1 MHGSC
6 SRPSS
11 LLALKASVRRRCTI
25 VLIHPSLCGLEWK
38 HDACIPYIPVTRAHV
53 HGIAC
58 INCSWHR
65 PGIYM
70 SSCFVVFFLLLLLLL
85 LADPFSPSNHTAAT
99 GICTHIY
106 ARICMDTIEV
116 HNIGAGGDLGFD
128 VSLQSFAA
136 APEQVSHPSHLDSS
150 HIRSSFAHFI

>member
-11 LLALKASVRRRCTI
+11 LLALKASVRRRRTI
-25 VLIHPSLCGLEWK
+25 VLIHLSLCGLEWK
-38 HDACIPYIPVTRAHV
+38 HDACVPYIPVTRAHV

-70 SSCFVVFFLLLLLLL
+70 SSCFVVFFLLRLLLLL

-136 APEQVSHPSHLDSS
+136 APEQVSLAPQLSTR
-150 HIRSSFAHFI
+150 HIAHFI